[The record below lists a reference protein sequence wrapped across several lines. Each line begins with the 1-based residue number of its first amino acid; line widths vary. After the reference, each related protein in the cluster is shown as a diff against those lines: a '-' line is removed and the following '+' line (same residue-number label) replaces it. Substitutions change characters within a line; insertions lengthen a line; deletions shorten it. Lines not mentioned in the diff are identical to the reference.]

1 MTEGRLTLVIVDD
14 HPLFSEAL
22 AERLSSEPDL
32 EVPAVVQRADEAITV
47 IARTRP
53 SVVLLDHMLGPR
65 SGLTVLRA
73 VRQNDSQAKII
84 MLSARSDV
92 DQVVNAIRLG
102 ARAWVP
108 KSGDVDQLIHVIHSV
123 ASGRSWLPEE
133 LIGPVLDR
141 LIHEPD
147 QQADL
152 LASLTGR
159 EREVLAAMIDG
170 LTRSDIARALSLSPN
185 TVRTHAQN
193 LLAKLNC
200 HSVLE
205 AVALARRH
213 GMQPSERART

>member
-14 HPLFSEAL
+14 HPLFSAAL

-47 IARTRP
+47 IARTRA

-123 ASGRSWLPEE
+123 AS
-133 LIGPVLDR
+133 
-141 LIHEPD
+141 
-147 QQADL
+147 
-152 LASLTGR
+152 
-159 EREVLAAMIDG
+159 
-170 LTRSDIARALSLSPN
+170 
-185 TVRTHAQN
+185 
-193 LLAKLNC
+193 
-200 HSVLE
+200 
-205 AVALARRH
+205 
-213 GMQPSERART
+213 